1 MVTRRQ
7 KQRNFKSTGKPDL
20 LEVLQRRRKTVADLL
35 AQNDVRTAKQLD
47 ALLFSYLA
55 EYDLSP
61 KFIGLA
67 EELLTS
73 MEAEHQ
79 VLATKEETPAVEEV
93 LMDTLEVVE
102 EKPRKRAKK
111 SSEKLD

>member
-7 KQRNFKSTGKPDL
+7 KQRSFKSAGKPDL

-55 EYDLSP
+55 DYDLSP
-61 KFIGLA
+61 KFVGLA
-67 EELLTS
+67 EELLAS
-73 MEAEHQ
+73 MEADTL
-79 VLATKEETPAVEEV
+79 VKNDPVVPEEV
-93 LMDTLEVVE
+93 MMDTLEVVE
-102 EKPRKRAKK
+102 EKQPRKRAKK
-111 SSEKLD
+111 SSEKPD

>member
-7 KQRNFKSTGKPDL
+7 KQRSFKASGKPDL
-20 LEVLQRRRKTVADLL
+20 LEVLHRRRKTVADVL

-47 ALLFSYLA
+47 DLLFSYLT

-61 KFIGLA
+61 KFISLA
-67 EELLTS
+67 EELLS
-73 MEAEHQ
+73 KLENEQ
-79 VLATKEETPAVEEV
+79 NIPKEETTNTNEEV
-93 LMDTLEVVE
+93 VMMDTIEVVE